1 MVYSS
6 VPITAVSDQSTFA
19 LFVYMMVC
27 SALLVYAFSFC
38 FGKKYINIMEYTSAG
53 LLATAIVGA
62 CLAINDNIASSNI
75 IVPQHKVTAHLINLA
90 TDSVKSGKNS
100 VSTIAVSVY
109 EVENGD
115 IVTFPIKFGTAVPKD
130 VVLYVKD

>member
-6 VPITAVSDQSTFA
+6 IPITAVSDQSTFA
-19 LFVYMMVC
+19 LFVFTAVC
-27 SALLVYAFSFC
+27 SAILVYVLSFC
-38 FGKKYINIMEYTSAG
+38 VDKKYVNIMNTACAG
-53 LLATAIVGA
+53 LFAAAFVGVGFAITDDVTARKV
-62 CLAINDNIASSNI
+62 L
-75 IVPQHKVTAHLINLA
+75 VPQHKVTAHLINLA

-100 VSTIAVSVY
+100 VTTIAVSVY

-115 IVTFPIKFGTAVPKD
+115 IVTFPIKFGAAVPKD